1 MYSSG
6 LEDSHLENQG
16 SEVLRYYLLEFHH
29 NLSMETD
36 VKEMR
41 IKNWYYKKRS
51 MVEDVEGAISPPHEN
66 EVIAELHTRAKRVR
80 GRSPIGK

>member
-16 SEVLRYYLLEFHH
+16 SEFLRYYLLEFHH

-41 IKNWYYKKRS
+41 KPILQEK
-51 MVEDVEGAISPPHEN
+51 EH
-66 EVIAELHTRAKRVR
+66 VR
-80 GRSPIGK
+80 GRGKSNQLPTWKWCNSGALRAREARAWAEPHR

>member
-16 SEVLRYYLLEFHH
+16 SEFLRYYLLEFHH
-29 NLSMETD
+29 NLSLETD

-41 IKNWYYKKRS
+41 K
-51 MVEDVEGAISPPHEN
+51 
-66 EVIAELHTRAKRVR
+66 
-80 GRSPIGK
+80 PILQEKEHGKSNQLAT